1 NDNTATGYDALQL
14 NTTGASNTALGSTTL
29 QANTSG
35 SGNVAVGL
43 SALTSN
49 VSGNSN
55 VAVGEFALFSALG
68 TNNIAIGDSAGSA
81 LGADFDNID
90 IGNSGTAGDSGT
102 IRIGDPVVHM
112 GGTFISGIDGATV
125 DMATGVPVVVDA
137 FGRLG
142 TTVSSGRFKE
152 DVR

>member
-1 NDNTATGYDALQL
+1 
-14 NTTGASNTALGSTTL
+14 
-29 QANTSG
+29 
-35 SGNVAVGL
+35 
-43 SALTSN
+43 
-49 VSGNSN
+49 
-55 VAVGEFALFSALG
+55 LG

-152 DVR
+152 DVRDMGDTSALLKLRPVRFHYKKDLDPKGLEQYGLVAEEVAKVDPNLVVYDRQGQPQTVRYHFVNAM